1 MNDIRI
7 PWFLERTLA
16 MKSRARFGNMVWGFL
31 VMVFLLSSCS
41 STPPVAYYTLNTLPE
56 MQREIPT
63 AIMDDTIAIGVGPV
77 EFPKFLHRPQIVT
90 RKSQNQIEV
99 SEFHRWAGSFPGD
112 FSRVLA
118 KNISILLPTNRV
130 AVYPWG
136 EHFSPTYRIKLEVE
150 QFDGQLGERVVLD
163 VTWMV
168 TDQEGTNKLLVR
180 KSLMEEPVAD
190 KTYEALVVAESNALA
205 TLSRTIVEEIRRLG
219 TP

>member
-1 MNDIRI
+1 MG
-7 PWFLERTLA
+7 WA
-16 MKSRARFGNMVWGFL
+16 
-31 VMVFLLSSCS
+31 FLLLVFFLAACS

-56 MQREIPT
+56 MQQEIP
-63 AIMDDTIAIGVGPV
+63 AAVMDDTLAIGVGPV
-77 EFPKFLHRPQIVT
+77 EFPKFLDRPQIVT

-118 KNISILLPTNRV
+118 KNISILLPSDRV

-136 EHFSPTYRIKLEVE
+136 EQFSPTYRVKLDVE

-168 TDQEGTNKLLVR
+168 TDQEGTNKLVVR
-180 KSLMEEPVAD
+180 KSLIEEPVSD
-190 KTYEALVVAESNALA
+190 KTYEALVVAESNALV
-205 TLSRTIVEEIRRLG
+205 TLSRTIVEEIRKLG
-219 TP
+219 E

>member
-1 MNDIRI
+1 
-7 PWFLERTLA
+7 
-16 MKSRARFGNMVWGFL
+16 MKNRARFGNIGWA
-31 VMVFLLSSCS
+31 FLLLVFFVAACS
-41 STPPVAYYTLNTLPE
+41 TTPPVAYYTLNTLPE
-56 MQREIPT
+56 MQQEIP
-63 AIMDDTIAIGVGPV
+63 AAVMDDTLAIGVGPV
-77 EFPKFLHRPQIVT
+77 EFPKFLDRPQIVT

-118 KNISILLPTNRV
+118 KNISILLPSDRV

-136 EHFSPTYRIKLEVE
+136 EQFSPTYRVKLDVE

-180 KSLMEEPVAD
+180 KSLIEEPVSD
-190 KTYEALVVAESNALA
+190 KTYEALVVAESNALV
-205 TLSRTIVEEIRRLG
+205 TLSRTIVEEIRKLG

>member
-1 MNDIRI
+1 
-7 PWFLERTLA
+7 
-16 MKSRARFGNMVWGFL
+16 MKNRARFGNRGWA
-31 VMVFLLSSCS
+31 FLLTVFFVAACS
-41 STPPVAYYTLNTLPE
+41 TTPPVAYYTLNTLPE
-56 MQREIPT
+56 MQQEIP
-63 AIMDDTIAIGVGPV
+63 AAVMDDTLAIGVGPV
-77 EFPKFLHRPQIVT
+77 EFPKFLDRPQIVT

-118 KNISILLPTNRV
+118 KNISILLPSDRV

-136 EHFSPTYRIKLEVE
+136 EQFSPTYRVKLDVE

-168 TDQEGTNKLLVR
+168 TDQEGTNQLLVR
-180 KSLMEEPVAD
+180 KSLIEEPVSD
-190 KTYEALVVAESNALA
+190 KTYEALVVAESNALV
-205 TLSRTIVEEIRRLG
+205 TLSRTIVEEIRKLG

>member
-1 MNDIRI
+1 
-7 PWFLERTLA
+7 
-16 MKSRARFGNMVWGFL
+16 MKNRARFGNIGWA
-31 VMVFLLSSCS
+31 FLLTVFFVAACS

-56 MQREIPT
+56 MQQEIP
-63 AIMDDTIAIGVGPV
+63 AAVMDDTLAIGVGPV
-77 EFPKFLHRPQIVT
+77 EFPKFLDRPQIVT

-118 KNISILLPTNRV
+118 KNISILLPSDRV

-136 EHFSPTYRIKLEVE
+136 EQFSPTYRVKLDVE

-168 TDQEGTNKLLVR
+168 TDQEGTNKLVVR
-180 KSLMEEPVAD
+180 KSLIEEPVSD
-190 KTYEALVVAESNALA
+190 KTYEALVVAESNALV
-205 TLSRTIVEEIRRLG
+205 TLSRTIVEEIRKLG

>member
-1 MNDIRI
+1 
-7 PWFLERTLA
+7 
-16 MKSRARFGNMVWGFL
+16 MKNRARFGNIGWA
-31 VMVFLLSSCS
+31 FLLLVFFLAACS

-56 MQREIPT
+56 MQQEIP
-63 AIMDDTIAIGVGPV
+63 AAVMDDTLAIGVGPV
-77 EFPKFLHRPQIVT
+77 EFPKFLDRPQIVT

-118 KNISILLPTNRV
+118 KNISILLPSDRV

-136 EHFSPTYRIKLEVE
+136 EQFSPTYRVKLDVE

-180 KSLMEEPVAD
+180 KSLIEEPVSD
-190 KTYEALVVAESNALA
+190 KNYEALVEAKSNALN
-205 TLSRTIVEEIRRLG
+205 TLSRTIVEEIRKLG

>member
-1 MNDIRI
+1 
-7 PWFLERTLA
+7 
-16 MKSRARFGNMVWGFL
+16 MKNRARFGNIGWA
-31 VMVFLLSSCS
+31 FLLTVFFVAACS

-56 MQREIPT
+56 MQQEIP
-63 AIMDDTIAIGVGPV
+63 AAVMDDTLAIGVGPV
-77 EFPKFLHRPQIVT
+77 EFPKFLDRPQIVT

-118 KNISILLPTNRV
+118 KNISILLPSDRV

-136 EHFSPTYRIKLEVE
+136 EQFSPTYRVKLDVE

-168 TDQEGTNKLLVR
+168 TGHEGTNKLVVR
-180 KSLMEEPVAD
+180 KSLIEEPVSD
-190 KTYEALVVAESNALA
+190 KTYEALVVAESNALV
-205 TLSRTIVEEIRRLG
+205 TLSRTIVEELRKLG